1 MTPKKLST
9 AEVPKG
15 EFRNY
20 RDKGKQFAA
29 VMRICLQ
36 QGDWDAAVL
45 NGVHASICLAD
56 AVTVFLIGKR
66 STGKSHQDA
75 AFLLSQATGQDDE
88 GRRQADRLAQIL
100 NWKHDA
106 EYEPTR
112 ATETEAR
119 DFEKTVTRFVQWAES
134 RLPR

>member
-1 MTPKKLST
+1 MAPKKLST

-15 EFRNY
+15 EYKNY
-20 RDKGKQFAA
+20 REKGKQFAG
-29 VMRICLQ
+29 VMKNCLQ
-36 QGDWDAAVL
+36 QEDWDAVIL

-75 AFLLSQATGQDDE
+75 AFLLSQAAGQDEE

-100 NWKHDA
+100 NWKHEA

-112 ATETEAR
+112 ASQNEAR
-119 DFEKTVTRFVQWAES
+119 DFEKIVTRFMQWAAT